1 MTNEELLAV
10 TERTVAAAREDLE
23 ALKRYREF
31 IYTHG
36 VCIKQ
41 QPGPFYQHPQDEY
54 AKELLLRGYD
64 LMIQQKEVALAEE
77 FELLK
82 RLQDKLQT

>member
-1 MTNEELLAV
+1 MTDEKLLAV
-10 TERTVAAAREDLE
+10 TERTVASTREDLE

-54 AKELLLRGYD
+54 SKELLLRGYD
-64 LMIQQKEVALAEE
+64 LMIRQKEAALAEE

-82 RLQDKLQT
+82 RLQAKLQT